1 MNSSEQA
8 HAGSPSVT
16 ARVIVYTRADCPLC
30 DVAIQTVTEVCAEL
44 DQTFALVDV
53 DSSPQLRSQ
62 WSDYVPVVEVDGVQQ
77 GFWRID
83 EARLR
88 RVLGA

>member
-1 MNSSEQA
+1 MNFSEQD
-8 HAGSPSVT
+8 HLPSGAVP
-16 ARVIVYTRADCPLC
+16 ARVIVYTRSDCSLC
-30 DVAIQTVTEVCAEL
+30 DVAIQTVSDVCADL
-44 DQTFALVDV
+44 DQSFALVDV
-53 DSSPQLRSQ
+53 DSDPELQSQ

-88 RVLGA
+88 RALGT